1 MPLLPACLPAIE
13 LFNRGA
19 YFECHEALEP
29 LWLAAREPERT
40 RLHALIQAAAA
51 LHHQQRGNHK
61 GARSV
66 WQRAK
71 QKMLALPPHLIE
83 PELNELLPQIE
94 AALASGTAA
103 FAPPQIRLTSLSAD
117 Q

>member
-1 MPLLPACLPAIE
+1 MPLSPACLPAVE

-19 YFECHEALEP
+19 YFACHEALEP
-29 LWLAAREPERT
+29 LWLAASEPERT
-40 RLHALIQAAAA
+40 LLHALIQAAAA
-51 LHHQQRGNHK
+51 LHHLQRGNQK

-71 QKMLALPPHLIE
+71 EKMLALPPHLIE

-94 AALASGTAA
+94 AALDSGTAA
-103 FAPPQIRLTSLSAD
+103 FALPQIKLTSLSAFK
-117 Q
+117 